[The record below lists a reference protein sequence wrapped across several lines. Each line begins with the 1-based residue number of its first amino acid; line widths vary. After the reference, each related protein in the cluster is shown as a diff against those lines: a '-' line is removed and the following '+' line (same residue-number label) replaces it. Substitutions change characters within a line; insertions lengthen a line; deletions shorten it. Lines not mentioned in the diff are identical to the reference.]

1 MKFGNIVFAR
11 TGRLTIGDEI
21 QLLAIE
27 NLYKT
32 MGIDY
37 STVMRLEF
45 SQLHNYNGE
54 EVILPI
60 SFPLYGLYKG
70 KYITKFSEKIIPI
83 FLGLSLLSPIIAAE
97 DIEYLKKY
105 EPIGCR
111 DQYTVNILRNY
122 NVYAYLFGCITQTF
136 PYKRVFNTDKYR
148 NVYCID
154 VDDALKYEIPQN
166 ILTTCKF
173 TSHTYYAEEIKSST
187 EQLAREVY
195 DMYINDAKLIITS
208 RLHAALPCAAA
219 GIPVIWAKDNY
230 SFRFVGNDLF
240 LKVYTKEEYKSIDW
254 NPLPIKF
261 ESHKLMMIDHA
272 KCRILDE
279 YKKYTKY
286 TKFIYQEKK
295 ETVGNYYIEFI
306 DNTKSFIISK
316 WNKMDRVNFAVWGAT
331 QTALAI
337 VGYLK
342 DNYPNSVFEGFIDR
356 DPETR
361 FMGRESQKK
370 EWILTKEDIFVFVC
384 TGAAIRE
391 STEFFCNNNIKNY
404 YQCCI
409 DGKVN
414 Q

>member
-1 MKFGNIVFAR
+1 VKFGNIVFAR

-37 STVMRLEF
+37 STVIRLEF

-70 KYITKFSEKIIPI
+70 KYITKFSEKIIPV
-83 FLGLSLLSPIIAAE
+83 FLGLSLLSPIIVAE

-122 NVYAYLFGCITQTF
+122 NICAYLFGCITQTF
-136 PYKRVFNTDKYR
+136 PFKRVFDTDKYR

-154 VDDALKYEIPQN
+154 VDDELKDEIPQH
-166 ILTTCKF
+166 ILRDCKF
-173 TSHTYYAEEIKSST
+173 TSHTYYVEKNKSST

-195 DMYINDAKLIITS
+195 DMYIKDAKLVITS

-219 GIPVIWAKDNY
+219 GIPVIWAKDKY

-240 LKVYTKEEYKSIDW
+240 LKVYTKEEYKNIDW
-254 NPLPIKF
+254 NPLPVKF

-272 KCRILDE
+272 KCRILGE
-279 YKKYTKY
+279 YNSEFIHQGKKK
-286 TKFIYQEKK
+286 
-295 ETVGNYYIEFI
+295 TVENYHIEFI
-306 DNTKSFIISK
+306 DNTESFIMGK

-342 DNYPNSVFEGFIDR
+342 DYYPNSVFEGFIDR

-361 FMGRESQKK
+361 FMGREPQKK
-370 EWILTKEDIFVFVC
+370 EWIMDKEDIFVFVC

-391 STEFFCNNNIKNY
+391 STEFFSVNNIKNFY
-404 YQCCI
+404 HCCI
-409 DGKVN
+409 DGNVN